1 MVSLLLADDHQ
12 IIRDGLKMIVE
23 STEKF
28 IVIDEAAN
36 GDELVEKALSLKP
49 DIILS
54 DLKMPGTSILDSC
67 KQLKKELSDTKIV
80 ILTAFDESEDIYRAW
95 DGGVDGYIMK
105 DTPPEQILN
114 TLNMVEMGYSLY
126 QPKVDKKETGKS
138 SSPSEEVNFTERE
151 KQIFELIV
159 ENYSNTQIG
168 EALFISE
175 ATVKTHVSSILRK
188 TGQQNRSQ
196 AVLYGI
202 KKGFV
207 NV

>member
-1 MVSLLLADDHQ
+1 MVNLLLADDHQ
-12 IIRDGLKMIVE
+12 IIRDGLKMILE
-23 STEKF
+23 STDTYK
-28 IVIDEAAN
+28 VIGEAAN
-36 GDELVEKALSLKP
+36 GDELVEKALLLKSE
-49 DIILS
+49 IILS

-67 KQLKKELSDTKIV
+67 KQLKKDLPDTKII

-114 TLNMVEMGYSLY
+114 TLNMVKIGYSLY
-126 QPKVDKKETGKS
+126 QPKVDKKDPGQTSKGDDG
-138 SSPSEEVNFTERE
+138 VNFTERE
-151 KQIFELIV
+151 AQIFQLIV
-159 ENYSNTQIG
+159 ENYSNIEIA